1 MPPRTGLRLFSRF
14 GRSAV
19 LCALS
24 GVPGWALAQ
33 TATSPFDT
41 GAQSLLTF
49 MLTIA
54 APVAAI
60 IIIGVCIAAA
70 TSLISWGAVVR
81 VIAGIAD
88 VASVKKPADGV
99 FDRGKTM
106 SGTCVAGIQAKWS

>member
-1 MPPRTGLRLFSRF
+1 MRPQACLVRF
-14 GRSAV
+14 GPFPRRRPAAV
-19 LCALS
+19 LCVLGSLPAA
-24 GVPGWALAQ
+24 ALAQ
-33 TATSPFDT
+33 AAASPFDT

-81 VIAGIAD
+81 VIAGIAGIFGAVQL
-88 VASVKKPADGV
+88 VAWIRGMFGV
-99 FDRGKTM
+99 
-106 SGTCVAGIQAKWS
+106 

>member
-1 MPPRTGLRLFSRF
+1 MRQSKKASKLGRRIE
-14 GRSAV
+14 RSAV
-19 LCALS
+19 LGALS
-24 GVPGWALAQ
+24 GLPGLVLAQ
-33 TATSPFDT
+33 AAASPFDT

-81 VIAGIAD
+81 VIAGIAGIFGAVQL
-88 VASVKKPADGV
+88 VAWIRGMFGV
-99 FDRGKTM
+99 
-106 SGTCVAGIQAKWS
+106 